1 MSYLIIVM
9 SSGSAEI
16 YDKVLAFNFL
26 LNWQLT
32 AADEERNK
40 KNIYH
45 AVFLKVFTL
54 SYYEGLVEIIHRT
67 Y

>member
-9 SSGSAEI
+9 SSGSAEF
-16 YDKVLAFNFL
+16 YDKALKKI

-40 KNIYH
+40 KKLKIYH